1 MTWAD
6 TRDYCRQH
14 FDGLA
19 SIHSPEQ
26 QELITTKCQAEMNDC
41 PRPPG
46 AVKHPARPY
55 KSTIE
60 IRFTQENAKGA

>member
-6 TRDYCRQH
+6 SRDYCRQH

-26 QELITTKCQAEMNDC
+26 QELITVRAH
-41 PRPPG
+41 RG
-46 AVKHPARPY
+46 
-55 KSTIE
+55 
-60 IRFTQENAKGA
+60 G

>member
-6 TRDYCRQH
+6 SRDYCRQH

-46 AVKHPARPY
+46 AVKVP
-55 KSTIE
+55 
-60 IRFTQENAKGA
+60 